1 MRAIKDMTVEE
12 MAAEIRTY
20 EFRKDAG
27 YAFVSYSHRDR
38 EKVYPLVL
46 AWMRAGYNIYIDLDF
61 ERHGSDSNWV
71 DLMSSTL
78 SRGMCR
84 LGICFKSVNYTYSY
98 AALLELLT
106 MRGSIATE
114 RHNGKL
120 FVDAIALE
128 AVPAMNDIPNS
139 RKQEYRDA
147 FEQMSQGMGG
157 RFLGQNKQERDTLY
171 DGLRDWVSD
180 SMTGR
185 SADKMLRILDDSY
198 VDGYQEFYRY
208 IAKLIKDWF
217 ASQDLNG
224 NDYFLSS
231 SMEIRWARFDEV
243 KVERV
248 REPVG
253 QELSAGPS
261 NEGNA
266 PETTKEE
273 VAEEPAITGIPTE
286 KRYQTLVLDAEPE
299 DDEEAKNQ
307 DQPDEFEISNGVLV
321 KYHGPGGD
329 VVIPDGVTEIGAS
342 AFDHCKD
349 LTGIHIPESVTKIGR
364 CAFQWCGNLTKADL
378 PKSVTE
384 ISESTFAFCENLNS
398 ILIPESVTQ
407 IGLHAFYMCKSLTK
421 VDLPKG
427 VTKIDA
433 GAFTSCENLN
443 SICIPEG
450 VTDIEMFTFKDCIR
464 LTWVMLPSTTE
475 WIWNGAFQGCTHLTD
490 VEILSKNCRIE
501 KDAFAG
507 CTALQQTPGSPAE
520 EPGVTALPTEKLY
533 ETLVLDEEPDAE
545 EAKGET
551 ASDDFEIS
559 DGVLV
564 KYHGPG
570 GIVAIPDGVRKIG
583 RCAFDWRQD
592 LIDVKFPP
600 SVTEICSMA
609 FQGCTSLTLF
619 NIPSSVKKIERWA
632 FQYCHGLTDVVIQS
646 EDCVVESCAF
656 DHCEHLGCTILD
668 DVLIQYDGPGGHVTI
683 PDGVRAIGKSAFEGC
698 ESLLSIQ
705 IPHSVTYIGPYAF
718 LNCVNLSRVDA
729 DGMRRG
735 LESIQEFAFCSCK
748 KLYTVYL
755 PDCLKEIGQDAF
767 KDCPKLTIVARKKTC
782 GFRYGKKQGIALRD
796 RDRYIR

>member
-321 KYHGPGGD
+321 KYHGPGG
-329 VVIPDGVTEIGAS
+329 
-342 AFDHCKD
+342 
-349 LTGIHIPESVTKIGR
+349 
-364 CAFQWCGNLTKADL
+364 
-378 PKSVTE
+378 
-384 ISESTFAFCENLNS
+384 
-398 ILIPESVTQ
+398 
-407 IGLHAFYMCKSLTK
+407 
-421 VDLPKG
+421 
-427 VTKIDA
+427 
-433 GAFTSCENLN
+433 
-443 SICIPEG
+443 
-450 VTDIEMFTFKDCIR
+450 
-464 LTWVMLPSTTE
+464 
-475 WIWNGAFQGCTHLTD
+475 
-490 VEILSKNCRIE
+490 
-501 KDAFAG
+501 
-507 CTALQQTPGSPAE
+507 
-520 EPGVTALPTEKLY
+520 
-533 ETLVLDEEPDAE
+533 
-545 EAKGET
+545 
-551 ASDDFEIS
+551 
-559 DGVLV
+559 
-564 KYHGPG
+564 
-570 GIVAIPDGVRKIG
+570 IVAIPDGVRKIG